1 MHKTILH
8 ILVFSLCFACS
19 NSTKECEE
27 KPINP
32 NGESELALLMRDLH
46 LNTFDIKKQLFLT
59 DSNEEKKLNTE
70 FIKKFKYNYLAIRTA
85 QPTEGNLREDGLYKG
100 YADLYIN
107 SSKKF
112 LENKTK
118 KNYNHMVSSCIQC
131 HEQFCLGAIGK
142 INKLYFKK

>member
-70 FIKKFKYNYLAIRTA
+70 FIKKFKYNYLAIKTA
-85 QPTEGNLREDGLYKG
+85 QPTEGNLREDGLYNG
-100 YADLYIN
+100 YADVYIN

-112 LENKTK
+112 LENNTK
-118 KNYNHMVSSCIQC
+118 KNYNTMVNNCIQC
-131 HEQFCLGAIGK
+131 HEHFCLGAIGK

>member
-19 NSTKECEE
+19 NSTKECKE

-46 LNTFDIKKQLFLT
+46 LNTFDIKKKLFLT
-59 DSNEEKKLNTE
+59 DSTEEKKLNTE
-70 FIKKFKYNYLAIRTA
+70 FIKKFKYNYLAIKTA
-85 QPTEGNLREDGLYKG
+85 QPTEGNLREDGLYNG

-118 KNYNHMVSSCIQC
+118 KNYNLMVSSCIQC